1 MEYVSI
7 PWENHWEGGE
17 ESQETWTINLA
28 LWFVH
33 ILAGNNYEARWAY
46 GRLEDEKLVALTAIE
61 DQADPEAVNAREG
74 ENRDSDQDEE
84 EEENSD
90 LSNRILMS
98 RKRPCHFT
106 PARERS
112 ARGTRKRRSMT
123 FLSRSDSFCRYNF

>member
-90 LSNRILMS
+90 LSNDSDESEATMPFHTS
-98 RKRPCHFT
+98 PGTKRKRDSEEEEYDLSF
-106 PARERS
+106 S
-112 ARGTRKRRSMT
+112 KRQ
-123 FLSRSDSFCRYNF
+123 LLQV